1 MTITDPEVAKKMLFL
16 DETIQRMYI
25 YTNLLNGLVMFAAV
39 ADPAHDDT
47 SVSPFVLRPVL
58 LKDGGDCTADGL
70 AFLTGNVKHGYQAE
84 AVEPAGDY

>member
-25 YTNLLNGLVMFAAV
+25 YTNLLNGLVMFAAFE
-39 ADPAHDDT
+39 DPAHDDT